1 LELPSVAG
9 RPRRRLRLIA
19 RDQSFDLKRNFI
31 RYDRCISRAI
41 SLSSNV
47 ALLKI
52 GEDPVR
58 KRLSGFGLRY
68 LAVLACSAFFLL
80 PDQAKAEDW
89 PARPVHIVVPF
100 APGGATDILGRIFA
114 DKLSERLGQAVIVD
128 NKPGAGGN
136 IGAGFVARAEPD
148 GYTLFVGS
156 GPGLTSARALSKDA
170 DFDPVKDFMPITL
183 LATQAFILA
192 VDPKLPSRNIP
203 EFVSYAKDH
212 KGGLSYG
219 TPGVGTPHHLAMEL
233 FKQVAGIDLVHVP
246 YRGGGPMMQAALAGE
261 VPVVFASYVIASP
274 YLPTGKLRPIGF
286 SARHRIPQAPDIIP
300 IAEQGYPGFDVD
312 SFFGLFGP
320 AGTPQAITDR
330 ITREVRTILSLQDAK
345 DRLENIGFETPPDLS
360 TAEFGALVRQD
371 VAKWTKVVTA
381 AGIKPE

>member
-1 LELPSVAG
+1 
-9 RPRRRLRLIA
+9 
-19 RDQSFDLKRNFI
+19 
-31 RYDRCISRAI
+31 
-41 SLSSNV
+41 
-47 ALLKI
+47 
-52 GEDPVR
+52 VR
-58 KRLSGFGLRY
+58 KRYGNFGLRY
-68 LAVLACSAFFLL
+68 LAIVACILSFLL
-80 PDQAKAEDW
+80 PEEAKAEDW

-114 DKLSERLGQAVIVD
+114 DKLSERLGHAVIVD

-136 IGAGFVARAEPD
+136 IGASFVARSEPD

-156 GPGLTSARALSKDA
+156 GPGLTSARALSKDV
-170 DFDPVKDFMPITL
+170 DFDPVKDFDPITL

-192 VDPKLPSRNIP
+192 VDPKLPPHNIP

-233 FKQVAGIDLVHVP
+233 FKQIAAIDLVHVP

-261 VPVVFASYVIASP
+261 VPVVFASYVIVGP
-274 YLPTGKLRPIGF
+274 YLPDGKLRPIGF
-286 SARHRIPQAPDIIP
+286 SGTHRIPQAPDIAP

-320 AGTPQAITDR
+320 AGTPKPISDR
-330 ITREVRTILSLQDAK
+330 ITREVRAILSMQDAK
-345 DRLENIGFETPPDLS
+345 DRLEKIGFEAPPDLS
-360 TAEFGALVRQD
+360 TAQFGELVRQD
-371 VAKWTKVVTA
+371 VAKWTKVVAA

>member
-1 LELPSVAG
+1 M
-9 RPRRRLRLIA
+9 
-19 RDQSFDLKRNFI
+19 
-31 RYDRCISRAI
+31 
-41 SLSSNV
+41 
-47 ALLKI
+47 
-52 GEDPVR
+52 R
-58 KRLSGFGLRY
+58 KRHGSFGLHC
-68 LAVLACSAFFLL
+68 LAVAACAVAFL
-80 PDQAKAEDW
+80 PPDNAGAEDW

-136 IGAGFVARAEPD
+136 IGASFVARSDPD

-156 GPGLTSARALSKDA
+156 GPGLTSARALSKDT
-170 DFDPVKDFMPITL
+170 DFDPVKDFTPITL
-183 LATQAFILA
+183 LATQAFILT
-192 VDPKLPSRNIP
+192 VDPKLPPRNIP
-203 EFVSYAKDH
+203 EFVSYAKNH
-212 KGGLSYG
+212 KGSLSYG

-246 YRGGGPMMQAALAGE
+246 YRGGGPMIQAALAGE
-261 VPVVFASYVIASP
+261 VPVVFASYVIVGP

-286 SARHRIPQAPDIIP
+286 SGTHRIPQAPDIAP

-320 AGTPQAITDR
+320 AGMPQPISDR
-330 ITREVRTILSLQDAK
+330 ITREVRTILSMQDAK
-345 DRLENIGFETPPDLS
+345 DRLEKIGFETPPDLS
-360 TAEFGALVRQD
+360 TAQFGALVQKD
-371 VAKWTKVVTA
+371 VAKWTKVVAA

>member
-1 LELPSVAG
+1 M
-9 RPRRRLRLIA
+9 RA
-19 RDQSFDLKRNFI
+19 RCGK
-31 RYDRCISRAI
+31 
-41 SLSSNV
+41 
-47 ALLKI
+47 
-52 GEDPVR
+52 
-58 KRLSGFGLRY
+58 FGLHC
-68 LAVLACSAFFLL
+68 LAIAACAITFA
-80 PDQAKAEDW
+80 PADKANAEDW
-89 PARPVHIVVPF
+89 PSRPVHIVVPF

-136 IGAGFVARAEPD
+136 IGASFVARSDPD

-170 DFDPVKDFMPITL
+170 DFDPVRDFTPITL
-183 LATQAFILA
+183 LATQAFILT
-192 VDPKLPSRNIP
+192 VDPKLPPRNIP

-212 KGGLSYG
+212 KGGLTYG
-219 TPGVGTPHHLAMEL
+219 TPGIGTPHHLAMEL

-246 YRGGGPMMQAALAGE
+246 YRGGGPMIQAALAGE
-261 VPVVFASYVIASP
+261 VPVVFASYVIVGP
-274 YLPTGKLRPIGF
+274 YLSTGKLKPIGF
-286 SARHRIPQAPDIIP
+286 SATHRIPQEPDIAP

-320 AGTPQAITDR
+320 AGTPQPVNDR
-330 ITREVRTILSLQDAK
+330 ITREVRTILSMQDVE
-345 DRLENIGFETPPDLS
+345 DRLQKIGFETPPDL
-360 TAEFGALVRQD
+360 TMAEFGQLVRKD

>member
-1 LELPSVAG
+1 M
-9 RPRRRLRLIA
+9 RA
-19 RDQSFDLKRNFI
+19 RCGK
-31 RYDRCISRAI
+31 
-41 SLSSNV
+41 
-47 ALLKI
+47 
-52 GEDPVR
+52 
-58 KRLSGFGLRY
+58 FGLHC
-68 LAVLACSAFFLL
+68 LAIAACAITFA
-80 PDQAKAEDW
+80 PADKANAEDW

-114 DKLSERLGQAVIVD
+114 DKLSQRLGQAVIVD

-136 IGAGFVARAEPD
+136 IGASFVARSDPD

-170 DFDPVKDFMPITL
+170 DFDPVRDFTPITL
-183 LATQAFILA
+183 LATQAFILT
-192 VDPKLPSRNIP
+192 VDPKLPPRNIP

-212 KGGLSYG
+212 KGRLTYG
-219 TPGVGTPHHLAMEL
+219 TPGIGTPHHLAMEL

-246 YRGGGPMMQAALAGE
+246 YRGGGPMIQAALAGE
-261 VPVVFASYVIASP
+261 VPVVFASYVIVGP
-274 YLPTGKLRPIGF
+274 YLSTGQLKPIGF
-286 SARHRIPQAPDIIP
+286 SATHRIPQAPDIVP

-320 AGTPQAITDR
+320 AGTPQPVSDR
-330 ITREVRTILSLQDAK
+330 ITREVRTILSMPDAK
-345 DRLENIGFETPPDLS
+345 DRLQKIGFEAPPDLS
-360 TAEFGALVRQD
+360 TAGFGQLVKQD